1 MQERATTG
9 RLHLHRIP
17 ISKAVD
23 TREFISLSDIN
34 RFIRQYFWTIAG
46 PLLLSVAAACVYLF
60 FATPIFIARSQILID
75 PKTPIL
81 REQTGEVNFSLDSA
95 QVESHIAVLRSEKIA
110 AAVIAKLGLQDDPE
124 FQDTSRLNIGKL
136 LATHVPEENNAESDF
151 VKARGAITAFSTG
164 LVIRRVGLSYAI
176 EIAFSSA
183 SPDKAALI
191 ANATAE
197 AYLRDQIQS
206 KSESA
211 RQASRWLE
219 VRLAELRTQMNIA
232 THRVQAFR
240 AKHDYSVDVR
250 PEDVVEP
257 NRLQTSNTNIDV
269 GPKKPTLEELETTA
283 ETFRKIYESFLQ
295 AYTASVQRQSY
306 PVSDA
311 RIITLAARPLTKSY
325 PRTTLVLAL
334 ALLVG
339 LTMGFALA
347 IARHSLGGTRT

>member
-1 MQERATTG
+1 MQERITG
-9 RLHLHRIP
+9 RTNLHRMP

-23 TREFISLSDIN
+23 TREFINLSDIN
-34 RFIRQYFWTIAG
+34 RFIRQHFWTING
-46 PLLLSVAAACVYLF
+46 SLFLSLAVACVHIF
-60 FATPIFIARSQILID
+60 FTTPIFIARSQILID

-110 AAVIAKLGLQDDPE
+110 AAVIAKLGLEDDPE
-124 FQDTSRLNIGKL
+124 FQDTSTLSIGKL
-136 LATHVPEENNAESDF
+136 LAWRGRKENDADSNF

-183 SPDKAALI
+183 SPEKAALI

-197 AYLRDQIQS
+197 AYLRDQIES

-219 VRLAELRTQMNIA
+219 VRLAELRAQMNVA
-232 THRVQAFR
+232 THRVQSFR

-250 PEDVVEP
+250 PEDITEP
-257 NRLQTSNTNIDV
+257 NQLYNSNTNIDV

-283 ETFRKIYESFLQ
+283 ETYRKIYESFLQ

-334 ALLVG
+334 ALLIG
-339 LTMGFALA
+339 LTIGFALA
-347 IARHSLGGTRT
+347 IARHSLNGTRT